1 MASPGLP
8 PEESTESAEEQSVW
22 HPAQEWPDEADD
34 TTEPDY
40 QPSQSRSEDDEWEDE
55 MSEDEE
61 TTFGASGGHQN
72 AIGQG
77 NTQDNP
83 QVDIGSIR
91 IEFGEDDGDEDID
104 VDGDDTIVI
113 GESNDPRSTYTDAFS
128 LFVRESHCLEYLLT
142 SRIQLPHRSSSS
154 FWQPPVYG
162 RSSVPMAGH
171 PGPNQMN
178 WSMMTLMMR
187 YSST

>member
-8 PEESTESAEEQSVW
+8 PEESTEPAEDQSVW

-61 TTFGASGGHQN
+61 TTFGASRGHRN
-72 AIGQG
+72 AADQG

-83 QVDIGSIR
+83 QVDIGSIQ
-91 IEFGEDDGDEDID
+91 IEFGEDDDDEDID

-128 LFVRESHCLEYLLT
+128 LFMCESL
-142 SRIQLPHRSSSS
+142 S
-154 FWQPPVYG
+154 
-162 RSSVPMAGH
+162 
-171 PGPNQMN
+171 
-178 WSMMTLMMR
+178 
-187 YSST
+187 

>member
-1 MASPGLP
+1 MASPELP
-8 PEESTESAEEQSVW
+8 PEESTESAEGQSVW

-61 TTFGASGGHQN
+61 ITLGASGGHQN
-72 AIGQG
+72 VTGQG

-83 QVDIGSIR
+83 QVDIGSIQ
-91 IEFGEDDGDEDID
+91 IEFGEDDDDEDID
-104 VDGDDTIVI
+104 ADGDNTIVI
-113 GESNDPRSTYTDAFS
+113 GQSNDPRSTIRMPS
-128 LFVRESHCLEYLLT
+128 LFLFVNRRLEYLLT

-162 RSSVPMAGH
+162 RSSAPMAGH

-178 WSMMTLMMR
+178 WSVMTLMMR